1 MNDKENKYKVLKDLV
16 KINTIKD
23 KGNKEIIDYL
33 ENYLLNLGFKTE
45 YKDKALIMSIGDN
58 PKVGFLGHTD
68 TVDYA
73 KDKWTKNPFD
83 LKLEDGKIYGLGVC
97 DMKGGI
103 AAMLDA
109 ITQIKNE
116 KKKLNMKVYF
126 TYAEETTF
134 EGMKDI
140 LEYEK
145 NFPETMIFG
154 EPTNNEILVGS
165 KGILEL
171 EFKFIGKSAH
181 SSTPDKGISANMNA
195 IKIINNLY
203 NFYLKEIKPDINN
216 NFEINYTTMNIGTI
230 HGGTNKN
237 SVAEECVVTIDFRT
251 VKEEHTK
258 KILKE
263 LEEIKKEIEIEQET
277 KENKKEKQIKIELKI
292 TENINPFINEISNI
306 EIKTANFITEASLLI
321 NQNKTEQEKN
331 KKDKE
336 KLNKTINKLI
346 IGPGPITAHE
356 VDEYITE
363 ESYEELINQYKK
375 ICILKN

>member
-1 MNDKENKYKVLKDLV
+1 
-16 KINTIKD
+16 
-23 KGNKEIIDYL
+23 
-33 ENYLLNLGFKTE
+33 
-45 YKDKALIMSIGDN
+45 
-58 PKVGFLGHTD
+58 
-68 TVDYA
+68 
-73 KDKWTKNPFD
+73 
-83 LKLEDGKIYGLGVC
+83 
-97 DMKGGI
+97 
-103 AAMLDA
+103 MLDA

-134 EGMKDI
+134 KGMKEI

-171 EFKFIGKSAH
+171 ELEFIGKSAH

-195 IKIINNLY
+195 IKMINNLY
-203 NFYLKEIKPDINN
+203 NFYQKEIKPDINN
-216 NFEINYTTMNIGTI
+216 NFEINYTTMNVGTI
-230 HGGTNKN
+230 YGGTNKN

-263 LEEIKKEIEIEQET
+263 LEEIKKEIEIETEQET
-277 KENKKEKQIKIELKI
+277 KENKGEKNIKIELKI
-292 TENINPFINEISNI
+292 TENINPFINEILNI
-306 EIKTANFITEASLLI
+306 ETKTANFITEASLLI

-336 KLNKTINKLI
+336 KSNKTINKLI
-346 IGPGPITAHE
+346 LGPGPITAHE
-356 VDEYITE
+356 IDEYITE
-363 ESYEELINQYKK
+363 DSYKSLVKEYKNYF
-375 ICILKN
+375 IL